1 MYWIKSTNDIPYNMG
16 GHLIPRMRT
25 PNNSYLEIDEDGYK
39 KLKTIPVF
47 NALVKSGGIVV
58 FTKRPSDIQDPP
70 DVIRQHQRNLEA
82 KNSQLTDEVAE
93 LKAYAKEHGIKLGRA
108 YSKEKILAIIKKAEV
123 EALEKKV

>member
-39 KLKTIPVF
+39 KLKGIPVF
-47 NALVKSGGIVV
+47 NALVKSGGIIV

-70 DVIRQHQRNLEA
+70 DVIKQHQRNLEA

-93 LKAYAKEHGIKLGRA
+93 LKRQLAAKDAELKARAKE
-108 YSKEKILAIIKKAEV
+108 IKKAGKKSSEK
-123 EALEKKV
+123 EAE